1 MRAVGVWE
9 YGGPEALQLVEL
21 PDPEPG
27 ADEVLVRVRAAAVNP
42 TDTLL
47 RSGGHASRL
56 VGRKPPFVPGMDA
69 EGVIERLGPGVDGR
83 LRVGQRVVALV
94 VPTGPH
100 GGAYAERIVV
110 PAASVV
116 PAPAGAEPPAA
127 ATLLMNALTARLAL
141 DALAL
146 SPGHT
151 LAVTG
156 AAGAF
161 GGYVIQLAKAGGL
174 RVIADA
180 AAKDEAL
187 VRRLGADHVV
197 ARGDDVA
204 ERIRAL
210 APDGVD
216 GLADGA
222 VLDHLVL
229 PAIADGGGLAVIRGW
244 GGPTERGITI
254 HPVQVSRSATE
265 TGKLDALRRQAEDG
279 TLTLRVAHVMPAAHA
294 ARAHRLLAAGG
305 VRGRIVL
312 DFAEPDGERR

>member
-1 MRAVGVWE
+1 MGVWE
-9 YGGPEALQLVEL
+9 YGGPEALRLVEL

-27 ADEVLVRVRAAAVNP
+27 AGEVLIRVRAAAVNP

-47 RSGGHASRL
+47 RSGAHASRL
-56 VGRKPPFVPGMDA
+56 VGREPPFVPGMDA
-69 EGVIERLGPGVDGR
+69 EGIIERLGPGVGGR
-83 LRVGQRVVALV
+83 LRVGQSVVALV
-94 VPTGPH
+94 VPTGAH

-110 PAASVV
+110 PEASVV
-116 PAPAGAEPPAA
+116 PAPAGAEPAAA

-146 SPGHT
+146 RPGQT

-161 GGYVIQLAKAGGL
+161 GGYVIQLAKAEGL

-197 ARGDDVA
+197 ARGDEVA
-204 ERIRAL
+204 DRIRAL
-210 APDGVD
+210 APSGVD

-229 PAIADGGGLAVIRGW
+229 PAIADRGGLAVIRGW
-244 GGPTERGITI
+244 DGPAERGITI

-265 TGKLDALRRQAEDG
+265 TAKLDALRRQAEDG
-279 TLTLRVAHVMPAAHA
+279 TLTLRVAQVMPAVHA

-312 DFAEPDGERR
+312 DFAHPDGATASR